1 MVRLKLEG
9 SDIWEDVKIPSD
21 EERDILNKQHKL
33 LMEKVT
39 DKIIDN
45 INTIK
50 INVVFEDESYSG
62 KFDELQKAVKAAT
75 AKELETF
82 LESSYIP
89 YEDGYIEVSW
99 N

>member
-1 MVRLKLEG
+1 
-9 SDIWEDVKIPSD
+9 
-21 EERDILNKQHKL
+21 
-33 LMEKVT
+33 MEKVT

-62 KFDELQKAVKAAT
+62 KFDELQMAVKAAT
-75 AKELETF
+75 SKELETF
-82 LESSYIP
+82 LKSSYIP
-89 YEDGYIEVSW
+89 YEDGYIEVTW

>member
-9 SDIWEDVKIPSD
+9 SD
-21 EERDILNKQHKL
+21 
-33 LMEKVT
+33 
-39 DKIIDN
+39 
-45 INTIK
+45 
-50 INVVFEDESYSG
+50 SG